1 MVSGIPSVPAFVIGL
16 AVGIGMYLV
25 GLPSMMFGLGVYLPF
40 YMPLS
45 MFVGSVL
52 KLVFDH
58 FARKAGVDEQ
68 AEQETGIVCAS
79 GLLGGESIVGVIIA
93 LVSVATGLAG

>member
-1 MVSGIPSVPAFVIGL
+1 
-16 AVGIGMYLV
+16 
-25 GLPSMMFGLGVYLPF
+25 
-40 YMPLS
+40 MPLS

-58 FARKAGVDEQ
+58 FARKTGVDEQ
-68 AEQETGIVCAS
+68 TEQETGIVCAS